1 MNLLKEG
8 KKAPAFTLPDKDD
21 VKHKLS
27 EVDAD
32 YTVIFF
38 YPKDSTP
45 GCTIEA
51 NEFSADI
58 KKFEKINTKI
68 IGISGGDS
76 KTKSKFCEKH
86 NLKTLLLSDTD
97 FKVADKYGVY
107 GEKQFMGKKF
117 MGINRVTY
125 ILGADKKVIK
135 VYDKVKPKEHSKE
148 VLEFIK
154 SINS

>member
-1 MNLLKEG
+1 MKLLKEG

-21 VKHKLS
+21 VKHKLNEIDS
-27 EVDAD
+27 K
-32 YTVIFF
+32 YTVLFF

-51 NEFSADI
+51 NEFTSDI
-58 KKFEKINTKI
+58 KKFEKLDTKI

-76 KTKSKFCEKH
+76 RTKSKFCEKH

-97 FKVADKYGVY
+97 FKISDKYGVY

-125 ILGADKKVIK
+125 VLDANKKVVK
-135 VYDKVKPKEHSKE
+135 VYNKVKAKGHSKE
-148 VLEFIK
+148 VLDYIK
-154 SINS
+154 QL